1 MEVEFEY
8 EGVGRV
14 LGVNADVWMWCG
26 DDAVGFWRRVCG
38 RRPSPRE
45 QDSRSVDGTERKTSR
60 NRKIRVRMSRARGGI
75 NIDGD

>member
-26 DDAVGFWRRVCG
+26 DDAVGFCLEESVGGG
-38 RRPSPRE
+38 RATRTR
-45 QDSRSVDGTERKTSR
+45 
-60 NRKIRVRMSRARGGI
+60 
-75 NIDGD
+75 